1 MLDYPIDLLP
11 LVARG
16 ASLTNLA
23 FVILYLV
30 HITPSIFRF
39 AQASLITWKILASV
53 YGNFQTMIYVMTKL
67 FDPVQFVLYWIALF
81 ASYLWFQYLKVQ
93 TIFYQ
98 RPSKF
103 YQLTQNIAT
112 DLTGIYLNNACF
124 VQNSGAQISAWDG
137 QKLFCPFIFIF
148 KCSIKTE

>member
-1 MLDYPIDLLP
+1 MLKWSKLFWSIYLIRNLFSFSTEKYWWKKIIDSYLENSWKHVVNSIIVRMLDYPIDLLP
-11 LVARG
+11 LAARV

-81 ASYLWFQYLKVQ
+81 ASYLWFQYVKVQ
-93 TIFYQ
+93 TI
-98 RPSKF
+98 
-103 YQLTQNIAT
+103 LH
-112 DLTGIYLNNACF
+112 
-124 VQNSGAQISAWDG
+124 
-137 QKLFCPFIFIF
+137 
-148 KCSIKTE
+148 

>member
-1 MLDYPIDLLP
+1 MNSIIVRMLDYPIDLLP
-11 LVARG
+11 LAARG

-53 YGNFQTMIYVMTKL
+53 YGNFQTLIYVMTKL

-81 ASYLWFQYLKVQ
+81 ASYLWFQYVKVQ
-93 TIFYQ
+93 TIHYQ
-98 RPSKF
+98 MQSNS
-103 YQLTQNIAT
+103 YQLSQNIAT
-112 DLTGIYLNNACF
+112 DLTGIYLNNT
-124 VQNSGAQISAWDG
+124 
-137 QKLFCPFIFIF
+137 
-148 KCSIKTE
+148 CSSSCQ